1 MTAKNAIL
9 VNFEKTEALAF
20 TVRRKAQEACVAYFK
35 NYTPVRERT
44 VSIAIADRLYAKAMR
59 NGYEV
64 GF

>member
-1 MTAKNAIL
+1 MTAKNQIL

-20 TVRRKAQEACVAYFK
+20 TVKRKAQTATIAYFK
-35 NYTPVRERT
+35 DYVPVRERT
-44 VSIAIADRLYAKAMR
+44 VSINIADRLYTKAMR